1 MFIRLISDIHVD
13 VNPPATVRLAPLPTD
28 RDSILVLAGDFGT
41 PKKLADWL
49 KMVATP
55 FPHIVA
61 ILGNH
66 DYWGLSVERAPEKW
80 REGLVKHLPKDL
92 MARFTLLERQGVDI
106 GNLRFFG
113 TTLWSDFDGGDPYA
127 MRAAQET
134 MQDHKR
140 IRCHGG
146 ARRFLPRDTLDVHL
160 ASKVWLEESIAQ
172 PWAGHKVV
180 ITHHAP
186 AWESIYKSFRQDD
199 LSGAYASRMEETVQR
214 LGDLGVHLWVHG
226 HTHHAVDYRL
236 GAVRILSNAF
246 GYPREG
252 TGVQLDQVIELEEQV
267 L

>member
-1 MFIRLISDIHVD
+1 MQIRLISDIHVD
-13 VNPPATVRLAPLPTD
+13 VNPPATVRLASLPTD

-49 KMVATP
+49 KMVANP
-55 FPHIVA
+55 FPHVVA
-61 ILGNH
+61 VLGNH

-80 REGLVKHLPKDL
+80 REGLTRHLPEDR
-92 MARFTLLERQGVDI
+92 MARFILLERQGVDI
-106 GNLRFFG
+106 GNIRFFG
-113 TTLWSDFDGGDPYA
+113 TTLWSDFDGGDPYS

-146 ARRFLPRDTLDVHL
+146 ARRFLPRDALKVHL

-226 HTHHAVDYRL
+226 HTHHAVDYRI

-252 TGVQLDQVIELEEQV
+252 TGVRLDQVIELEEKTP
-267 L
+267 